1 MATCPDCGA
10 ENRESARFCNEC
22 GAKLGLAIAEAPPT
36 PAEAGP
42 EDDGVTAPADEGE
55 GAVESEPS
63 LQEEVNESP
72 PEESAQPEPEPEFE
86 SEADVTEPEGDE
98 SAADESAADT
108 EPAEEA
114 PEEVQ
119 ESVEEEVVEEPGPP
133 KTGYLIFPDHS
144 EQPIPPSQ
152 WLIGRADLAKFVSD
166 PGKVNEIS
174 RGHMTVF
181 QEGERYFVED
191 GTTMVQRKASAN
203 KTWLV
208 RNGSRT
214 LVTGKGRSEL
224 QDADEIDVA
233 ELVTLQFVLR

>member
-1 MATCPDCGA
+1 MTLATCPACGS
-10 ENRESARFCNEC
+10 ENRDNAKFCDGC
-22 GAKLGLAIAEAPPT
+22 GAKLGLAIAEAQPSSPQGE
-36 PAEAGP
+36 AEDEGLSP
-42 EDDGVTAPADEGE
+42 PADEGE
-55 GAVESEPS
+55 GVVESDS
-63 LQEEVNESP
+63 SGTMEVFEST
-72 PEESAQPEPEPEFE
+72 EPEAEPVAEVGADLAE
-86 SEADVTEPEGDE
+86 AEDEAEATPAEATEAEADVQ
-98 SAADESAADT
+98 
-108 EPAEEA
+108 
-114 PEEVQ
+114 EEVQ
-119 ESVEEEVVEEPGPP
+119 EEVQEDAPEEETEGPP

-152 WLIGRADLAKFVSD
+152 WLIGRAELSKFVSD

-174 RGHMTVF
+174 RGHLTVF
-181 QEGERYFVED
+181 QEGNRFFVED

-214 LVTGKGRSEL
+214 LVTGTGRTEL